1 MQKSTTELKPVGL
14 KVYLVVL
21 NQCENK

>member
-1 MQKSTTELKPVGL
+1 MQKSPTELKPVGL
-14 KVYLVVL
+14 KLYLVVL